1 MGLFFG
7 EQGLKSPH
15 KKDHFMDAELVR
27 KTLKIFNL
35 TTTYAILMKLTIVM
49 YFYKIFVLAKELYAL
64 IGCERT

>member
-1 MGLFFG
+1 
-7 EQGLKSPH
+7 
-15 KKDHFMDAELVR
+15 MDAELVR

-49 YFYKIFVLAKELYAL
+49 YFCKIFVLAKELYAL